1 MQKLNIASIKTVV
14 SASKKQSVILPFNPN
29 ADEYNY
35 TFVDASDFS
44 PEEANK
50 LNSAVEQYVWNDV
63 LEESG
68 NTLSVEKF
76 LGSDLYNKAVA
87 NSNALQQYLKNFDMV
102 DGGLWVNKTTKK
114 AVHCPSY
121 DAPYTNFIVYQEWDS
136 VKGRGEILRTTDF
149 VEALQTASK

>member
-1 MQKLNIASIKTVV
+1 MRKLNIATTKT
-14 SASKKQSVILPFNPN
+14 ASGKKSVILPFNPN
-29 ADEYNY
+29 AEEYNQ

-76 LGSDLYNKAVA
+76 LGPDLYKKAVA
-87 NSNALQQYLKNFDMV
+87 NSNQLQQHLQNFDMS
-102 DGGLWVNKTTKK
+102 DGGLWEHKTTKK

-121 DAPYTNFIVYQEWDS
+121 DAPYTNFIVYREWDS
-136 VKGRGEILRTTDF
+136 VEGVGEILRTTDF